1 MCNTKQSQ
9 TLGGAILGFSIARTI
24 SPPFDDVIFIADVT
38 LVSGDDVITLPLSG
52 SVEGV
57 FERWALSAELAK
69 LVLCL
74 GVPWLMSG
82 CFGVAAPPGAL
93 LHTR

>member
-1 MCNTKQSQ
+1 MVFLARPFKLQINFLNFMCNTKQSQ

-57 FERWALSAELAK
+57 FER
-69 LVLCL
+69 
-74 GVPWLMSG
+74 
-82 CFGVAAPPGAL
+82 
-93 LHTR
+93 